1 MTEAR
6 LDVLAIGNAI
16 VDVIADCDDA
26 FLAAEGLQKGMM
38 RLIDAEEATR
48 LYDHMGPARQIS
60 GGSAGNTAAGIAALG
75 GRAGFIGQVAPDQ
88 LGEFYRH
95 DLTATGV
102 EFITPAADLGEPTAR
117 SMVLV
122 TPDAHRT
129 MNTFLGAAQLL
140 PSAALDEKQIAE
152 AAILYLEGYL
162 WDPETPR
169 YAMIRAIELA
179 RAAGRKVAFTLSD
192 TFCIDRHR
200 DGFNQLIDGGRIDI
214 LFANEAEIIM
224 LTGATRCEL
233 AIEAVRDKVETLVV
247 TRSEQG
253 AVATQ
258 QGATA
263 RVAAEPVA
271 KLVDTT
277 GAGDLFAA
285 GFLHGQTS
293 GRDLEQS
300 LRIGA
305 IAAAEVISHYGARP
319 EADLKAL
326 VAERLG

>member
-38 RLIDAEEATR
+38 RLIDAAEATR
-48 LYDHMGPARQIS
+48 LYEHMGPARQIS
-60 GGSAGNTAAGIAALG
+60 GGSAGNTAAGVAALG

-102 EFITPAADLGEPTAR
+102 EFTTPAADLGEPTAR

-140 PSAALDEKQIAE
+140 PPAALDEKQIAD

-169 YAMIRAIELA
+169 YAMIRAIEVA

-200 DGFNQLIDGGRIDI
+200 DGFNQLIDGGRIDV

-224 LTGATRCEL
+224 LTGAPDCEL
-233 AIEAVRDKVETLVV
+233 AIDAVRGKVETLVV
-247 TRSEQG
+247 TRSERG

-258 QGATA
+258 KGARA
-263 RVAAEPVA
+263 RAPAEPVD
-271 KLVDTT
+271 KVVDTT

-285 GFLHGQTS
+285 GFLYGQTS
-293 GRDLEQS
+293 GRALEDS

-319 EADLKAL
+319 EADLRVL
-326 VAERLG
+326 VAARLG

>member
-1 MTEAR
+1 MPENR
-6 LDVLAIGNAI
+6 LDVLCIGNAI

-26 FLAAEGLQKGMM
+26 FLAAEGLSKGMM
-38 RLIDAEEATR
+38 RLIDAAEATR
-48 LYDHMGPARQIS
+48 LYDHMGPARQVS
-60 GGSAGNTAAGIAALG
+60 GGSAGNTAAGVAALG
-75 GRAGFIGQVAPDQ
+75 GKAGFIGQVAPDQ
-88 LGEFYRH
+88 LGDFYRH

-102 EFITPAADLGEPTAR
+102 EFVTPAADLGEPTAR
-117 SMVLV
+117 SMILV
-122 TPDAHRT
+122 TPDGHRT

-140 PSAALDEKQIAE
+140 PPGALDEQQIRE

-169 YAMIRAIELA
+169 YAMVRAIEVA
-179 RAAGRKVAFTLSD
+179 REAGRKIAFTLSD

-200 DGFNQLIDGGRIDI
+200 DGFNQLIDTGRINI

-224 LTGATRCEL
+224 LTGALDCDL
-233 AIEAVRDKVETLVV
+233 AIEAVRTKVETLVV

-253 AVATQ
+253 AVATHNGERAQ
-258 QGATA
+258 
-263 RVAAEPVA
+263 VSAEPVDEV
-271 KLVDTT
+271 VDTT

-285 GFLHGQTS
+285 GFLY
-293 GRDLEQS
+293 GRTNGRSLEES

-326 VAERLG
+326 VAGRLG